1 MHYIARGKSL
11 IKPSLLVL
19 ATLFVGCGVR
29 KKPSTEQDSL
39 VLAMTAPNSASTDPG
54 ACLFELS
61 FASGE
66 NQAVGRIENVHV
78 IHRAGVS
85 AKAMTSSQN
94 ATLKR
99 ILNTSKENSEESVPQ
114 FVDEVRNLVA
124 KAPASGISTDC
135 LGVAKNLAAQMQ
147 ARADAVAA
155 SKANSAQLSLSN
167 SYYPNSNTYQY
178 SAYGPTWFGGV
189 GTPDYYSNAFFN
201 HYYGGYNSG
210 DVLLANRWSAIGKG
224 LGKANDAIGTADT
237 AVGGC
242 KDGWGQLGG
251 CVVGAT
257 KALGSSMVQTA
268 IVNGGAI
275 VMGAGRFIP
284 QIGVVMSVF
293 EPKATA
299 DGTLESYCKT
309 SVDPYC
315 KNYKYT
321 YR

>member
-1 MHYIARGKSL
+1 MYFIAREKSL
-11 IKPSLLVL
+11 VKTSLLL
-19 ATLFVGCGVR
+19 LGTLLVGCGVR
-29 KKPSTEQDSL
+29 KKPPAEQDSL

-61 FASGE
+61 FAPSE
-66 NQAVGRIENVHV
+66 NLDVGRIENVHV

-99 ILNTSKENSEESVPQ
+99 ILNTSKGSSEESVPQ

-124 KAPASGISTDC
+124 SAPASGISTDC

-147 ARADAVAA
+147 ARANAVAA
-155 SKANSAQLSLSN
+155 AKSNGAQLSLSH
-167 SYYPNSNTYQY
+167 SYYPNPNTYQY
-178 SAYGPTWFGGV
+178 NAYGPTWFGGV

-210 DVLLANRWSAIGKG
+210 DVLVANRWAAIGKG
-224 LGKANDAIGTADT
+224 LGQANDTIGTANT

-242 KDGWGQLGG
+242 KDGWGQIGG
-251 CVVGAT
+251 CVVGAA
-257 KALGSSMVQTA
+257 KALGSSMAQTA
-268 IVNGGAI
+268 VVNGGMI
-275 VMGAGRFIP
+275 LMGAGRFIP
-284 QIGVVMSVF
+284 HVGVVMSVF

-309 SVDPYC
+309 AVDPYC
-315 KNYKYT
+315 RNYKYT